1 MSLEEEETPGMA
13 VDKNDYEPDAEID
26 IKLNLTEMKL
36 ELLQKTKECQERGLL
51 HSFKWLSE
59 VLYSIRYVVHF
70 LHCFYHLHNQYF
82 YFRDIKVK
90 HQSKPEDDENDT
102 EVDLYYMAKSYFDL
116 KEYDRCAFF
125 TKEAKSPKLVF
136 LHFFSK
142 YLAGEKRRIDNQ
154 TDTMVSND
162 LANLTHLKELRSDLQ
177 KLCSNEK
184 DVDGY
189 CLYLY
194 GVILKKLGLNEEA
207 KTVLQECLQ
216 KEPCLWSAWQELAY
230 FIKDRST
237 LSKLR
242 FPDHWT
248 KHFFLAHCYLELLL
262 NDSAIEIY
270 SSLQDGGLK
279 EFSYIMAQLAIA
291 YHNKRELDQAV
302 ECFKELTTEDPFR
315 LDNLD
320 TYSNV
325 LYVKDQRVELAH
337 LAHHTVQ
344 IDKYRPETC
353 CVIGN
358 YYSLRSQHAKA
369 AQYFQRALK
378 LNPNN
383 LSAWTLLGHEFME
396 LKNKSAA
403 IQSYRQAIEVNPRDY
418 RAWYGLGQTY
428 EILKMHSYCLYYYK
442 KAQELRPHDSRM
454 LMALGA
460 SYEKLVSYSFCR
472 KVGYTL
478 LLNLTFF

>member
-1 MSLEEEETPGMA
+1 
-13 VDKNDYEPDAEID
+13 
-26 IKLNLTEMKL
+26 MK
-36 ELLQKTKECQERGLL
+36 Q
-51 HSFKWLSE
+51 
-59 VLYSIRYVVHF
+59 
-70 LHCFYHLHNQYF
+70 
-82 YFRDIKVK
+82 
-90 HQSKPEDDENDT
+90 QSKPEDDENDT

-460 SYEKLVSYSFCR
+460 SYEKLVSYSF
-472 KVGYTL
+472 
-478 LLNLTFF
+478 